1 MRSRENMWSPGMRWN
16 SPLCLDGPNAPM
28 GGGGRGGE
36 KKNDSRDPIRHS
48 FAVAFW
54 CACGSI
60 QMS

>member
-1 MRSRENMWSPGMRWN
+1 MWSPGMRWN